1 MESKRALLKI
11 KDCEVRNVGLL
22 VEIQT
27 IILKDLNKL
36 EKIIGYINSEDIIPE
51 LKIEIIKNII
61 KEAN

>member
-1 MESKRALLKI
+1 MESKRALFQI